1 MGELTAAV
9 PVRTAVENGV
19 GILSFEDAASR
30 NALDERTVPLLESA
44 LEELGRDIAVKVIV
58 LEGLPDVFCSGGSRD
73 MLRGLARGTHAPVD
87 LLLPKRVLDVPV
99 PVIAAMAGHAVGG
112 GFALGLCA
120 DIVLIG
126 RDSRYGLSFMNF
138 GFTPGMGTTRML
150 EHVLSPALAHEL
162 LYTGRNV
169 RGAEF
174 EGRSGFNAILPRQE
188 VSPRARE
195 IAGRIADK
203 PRTALE
209 VLKRTLSLPKRQC
222 FEATYTVETLMHQVT
237 LQGADVERLIEEEF

>member
-1 MGELTAAV
+1 M
-9 PVRTAVENGV
+9 
-19 GILSFEDAASR
+19 
-30 NALDERTVPLLESA
+30 
-44 LEELGRDIAVKVIV
+44 KVIV
-58 LEGLPDVFCSGGSRD
+58 LEGLPDVFCSGGSRA
-73 MLRGLARGTHAPVD
+73 MLRSLAKGTHGPVD

-126 RDSRYGLSFMNF
+126 RESRYGLSFMNF

-150 EHVLSPALAHEL
+150 EHVLSPAIAHEL
-162 LYTGRNV
+162 YVHRPERAWRRV
-169 RGAEF
+169 RGSKRLQRHLAP
-174 EGRSGFNAILPRQE
+174 SGGVAAG
-188 VSPRARE
+188 ARD
-195 IAGRIADK
+195 AGRIADK
-203 PRTALE
+203 PRGALE

-237 LQGADVERLIEEEF
+237 LQGVDVERLIEEEY